1 MDGPKWSEGESTDS
15 VSQSGLSVKVE
26 ESICIKPNFEVDSDK
41 EPETGGMQ
49 ETRQT

>member
-15 VSQSGLSVKVE
+15 VSQNGLSVKVE
-26 ESICIKPNFEVDSDK
+26 ESICIDPNLEADSNK

-49 ETRQT
+49 ETGET